1 MQVKQT
7 GNKKGWD
14 RLLLLA
20 TGATKQK
27 TIRAVNSLGVRIL
40 QLSLGCQVL
49 LELSPS
55 FFCKTWT

>member
-1 MQVKQT
+1 MLKPLPTRHCSDSFISFSNHAWTEICYYKITMQVKQT

-27 TIRAVNSLGVRIL
+27 RLGR
-40 QLSLGCQVL
+40 
-49 LELSPS
+49 
-55 FFCKTWT
+55 